1 MATFVYKARTKEGEV
16 RSGVIESSSRDA
28 ALDLLQQNN
37 LMVLSISEGQKASF
51 WSLRIPT
58 GKSVSQKDVVIFS
71 RQLATLFEARI
82 PIVTALK
89 TLVGETSKPALRAA
103 IAEILDDV
111 AGGMAL
117 SQAVAKH
124 SSIFSVFYIHLIRS
138 GEESGKLQ
146 EVFTYLADHM
156 ERSYYLTSKARNS
169 LIYPT
174 FVFFAFLGVLVVM
187 LVVVVPRLLDIFRD
201 TGQEVP
207 FYTQGIIYLSFFLR
221 QWGLALLILI
231 IAGALFLWRWGL
243 TPGGKL
249 FFHSLQL
256 NLPIVGVLYRKLY
269 MARFTDNL
277 RTLIGS
283 GVPLIRALGITG
295 DVVGNVVYRKAILE
309 ATESVKGGS
318 TISAAFEK
326 TEAIPVL
333 ITQMIK
339 IGESSGRLE
348 FILENVAKFYQ
359 REVDSSLE
367 NLVALI
373 EPALIIFLGI
383 GIGILVT
390 AVLVPLYN
398 LVGAI

>member
-1 MATFVYKARTKEGEV
+1 MATFQYKARTKEGET
-16 RSGVIESSSRDA
+16 RTGVIEASSRDA

-37 LMVLSISEGQKASF
+37 LMVLSISEQKGL
-51 WSLRIPT
+51 SLFALRLPLVGT
-58 GKSVSQKDVVIFS
+58 VSQKDVVIFF

-82 PIVTALK
+82 PVVMALK
-89 TLVGETSKPALRAA
+89 TLVGETNKPMLRAA

-117 SQAVAKH
+117 SQAMTKH
-124 SSIFSVFYIHLIRS
+124 PSIFSTFHIHLIQS

-146 EVFTYLADHM
+146 EVFTYLADHL

-169 LIYPT
+169 LIYPA

-187 LVVVVPRLLDIFRD
+187 LVVVIPKLLDIFQD
-201 TGQEVP
+201 TGQEIP
-207 FYTQGIIYLSFFLR
+207 FYTQAIIYLSFFIR
-221 QWGLALLILI
+221 QWGLAMLTLLVV
-231 IAGALFLWRWGL
+231 GALFLWRWGI
-243 TPGGKL
+243 TPAGRF

-256 NLPIVGVLYRKLY
+256 NLPIIGTLYRKLY

-277 RTLIGS
+277 RTLISS
-283 GVPLIRALGITG
+283 GVPLIRALNITG
-295 DVVGNVVYRKAILE
+295 DVVGNVVYQKAIRD

-318 TISAAFEK
+318 TISAALEK
-326 TEAIPVL
+326 SEAVPVL

-348 FILENVAKFYQ
+348 FILESVTKFYQ
-359 REVDSSLE
+359 REVDSALE

-383 GIGILVT
+383 GIGLLVT